1 MEENNRKGF
10 LEELIKNVN
19 KAIELEKELDKKLQE
34 IKEKGAKG
42 KPIGRTSITK
52 GVF

>member
-34 IKEKGAKG
+34 IKETGA
-42 KPIGRTSITK
+42 
-52 GVF
+52 

>member
-10 LEELIKNVN
+10 LEELMKNVK

-34 IKEKGAKG
+34 IQEKGA
-42 KPIGRTSITK
+42 
-52 GVF
+52 